1 MARKTR
7 QAKTEAAKPVMQA
20 DPVLALAED
29 IGTFAADP
37 LGHALYSYPWGEG
50 DLAGMAGPRAWQRA
64 VMAEI
69 GEHLSD
75 PARRFHPLR
84 IARASGHGIGKSA
97 LIAMLVK
104 WALDTCPD
112 TRVIVTANTEA
123 QLRTKTA
130 PELAKWARLALTSD
144 WFRLSATAMAS
155 TITGREKS
163 WRCDLVTWSESNTEA
178 FAGLHNQGKRIVL
191 VFDEASGIADKVWEV
206 ALGALTDAET
216 EIIWLAFGNP
226 THATGAFRE
235 CFGRHRALWR
245 TAQIDARDVE
255 GTNKAYLDEL
265 VATYGEDSDVARVR
279 VRGQFP
285 AASAMQFI
293 AQPVIEA
300 AQQRAIP
307 DMAGGEPVVFGVDCA
322 RFGDDE
328 SVLAIRCGSDARS
341 RAWRSWRAT
350 DAMHLA
356 GDIALEAGRWQPD
369 AIMVDAGNIGAAIVD
384 RLRQLIGDIPV
395 IEVWFGGEGR
405 EAELEPGVAVHTA
418 NKRAEIWTRMRAW
431 LRHGAIPDAPRLR
444 DDLAGPTYG
453 FAADDTRVRLERKA
467 DMKRRGLPSP
477 DWADALACTFA
488 EPVLPRRQPNR
499 FDPARAGVMRDEDR
513 YRELD

>member
-1 MARKTR
+1 MA
-7 QAKTEAAKPVMQA
+7 EAAKPGPTNPA
-20 DPVLALAED
+20 EDPALALAGD
-29 IGTFAADP
+29 IGTFTADP
-37 LGHALYSYPWGEG
+37 LGYALYAFPWGEG
-50 DLAGMAGPRAWQRA
+50 DLADRDGPRRWQRA
-64 VMAEI
+64 VMEDI
-69 GEHLSD
+69 RDHLSD
-75 PARRFHPLR
+75 PTRRFQPLR

-97 LIAMLVK
+97 LIGMLVK

-130 PELAKWARLALTSD
+130 PELAKWARMSLTAN
-144 WFRLSATAMAS
+144 WFRHSSTAIVSAMP
-155 TITGREKS
+155 GRDRS

-206 ALGALTDAET
+206 ALGALTDADT

-226 THATGAFRE
+226 TYATGAFRE
-235 CFGRHRALWR
+235 CFGRHRGLWR

-265 VATYGEDSDVARVR
+265 VRTFGEDSDVARVR

-285 AASAMQFI
+285 SASAMQFI
-293 AQPVIEA
+293 AQREIES
-300 AQQRAIP
+300 AQQRELP
-307 DMAGGEPVVFGVDCA
+307 TQAGGEPVIFGVDCA
-322 RFGDDE
+322 RYGDDE
-328 SVLAIRCGSDARS
+328 SVLAIRCGHDARS
-341 RAWRSWRAT
+341 RPWKSWRAT
-350 DAMHLA
+350 DAMKLA
-356 GDIALEAGRWQPD
+356 GDIALEAQRWQPD

-405 EAELEPGVAVHTA
+405 DAELEPGVAVHTA

-431 LRHGAIPDAPRLR
+431 LRRGTIPDTARLR

-488 EPVLPRRQPNR
+488 EPVLPRRMPNWL
-499 FDPARAGVMRDEDR
+499 DPERVAAARLADEDR
-513 YRELD
+513 YLELD

>member
-1 MARKTR
+1 
-7 QAKTEAAKPVMQA
+7 MQQSSSSLS
-20 DPVLALAED
+20 DPIVALAGD
-29 IGTFAADP
+29 IGAFTADP
-37 LGHALYSYPWGEG
+37 LGYAAYAFGWGEG
-50 DLAGMAGPRAWQRA
+50 DLAGMTGPRSWQRV

-69 GEHLSD
+69 RDHLSD
-75 PARRFHPLR
+75 PARRFQPLR

-97 LIAMLVK
+97 LIGMLVK

-130 PELAKWARLALTSD
+130 PELAKWAGLALTSG
-144 WFRLSATAMAS
+144 WFRHSATAITSTMA
-155 TITGREKS
+155 GREKS

-206 ALGALTDAET
+206 ALGALTDADT

-245 TAQIDARDVE
+245 GAQIDARDVE

-265 VATYGEDSDVARVR
+265 VRTFGEDSDIARVR
-279 VRGQFP
+279 VQGRFP
-285 AASAMQFI
+285 SANEMQFI
-293 AQPVIEA
+293 GQRDIETAQAREIPVL
-300 AQQRAIP
+300 
-307 DMAGGEPVVFGVDCA
+307 AGGEPVIFGVDCA
-322 RFGDDE
+322 RYGDDE

-341 RAWRSWRAT
+341 RPWQAWRGA
-350 DAMHLA
+350 DAMSLA
-356 GDIALEAGRWQPD
+356 GDIALAAQRWQPD

-384 RLRQLIGDIPV
+384 RLRQLVGDLPV

-405 EAELEPGVAVHTA
+405 DAELEPGVAVHTA

-431 LRHGAIPDAPRLR
+431 LRRGAIPDNPRLR

-453 FAADDTRVRLERKA
+453 FAADDTRVRLERKVE
-467 DMKRRGLPSP
+467 MKKRGLPSP

-488 EPVLPRRQPNR
+488 EVVLPRRMPNWL
-499 FDPARAGVMRDEDR
+499 DPGRVAAMRDGDR
-513 YRELD
+513 YTELD